1 MIQPKAFLFD
11 LNGTMIDDM
20 FYHGAAWYD
29 VLTND
34 VKAAFTRE
42 EVNRQ
47 MYGKN
52 EEVLN
57 RLFGKGHFAPERV
70 QALSLEKEKRYQ
82 AAYRPHLKLINGLD
96 VFLKKATESNITMA
110 IGTAAITFNVD
121 FTVDNLGIRGYF
133 NAIVSADDV
142 TTSKP
147 HPETFTKCADL
158 LQVPYADC
166 VVFED
171 APKGVEAALN
181 AGMRA
186 VVVTTMHPAH
196 EFAAYPNVLMC
207 VQDYTDPELQQL
219 LTVHN

>member
-1 MIQPKAFLFD
+1 MIPAKAFLFD

-20 FYHGAAWYD
+20 FYHGEAWYD

-34 VKAAFTRE
+34 VKADFTRA
-42 EVNRQ
+42 EVDKQ

-57 RLFGKGHFAPERV
+57 RLFGKGHFSPERV
-70 QALSLEKEKRYQ
+70 LELSVEKERRYQ
-82 AAYRPHLKLINGLD
+82 AAYKPHLKLINGLD
-96 VFLKKATESNITMA
+96 RFLKKAREHHIAMA

-121 FTVDNLGIRGYF
+121 FTVDNLDIRQYF
-133 NAIVSADDV
+133 DVIVSADEV
-142 TTSKP
+142 TESKP

-158 LQVPYADC
+158 LQLPYADC

-181 AGMRA
+181 AGMKA
-186 VVVTTMHPAH
+186 VVITTMHPAH
-196 EFAAYPNVLMC
+196 EFAAFHNVLTC
-207 VQDYTDPELQQL
+207 IKDYADPVLDQL
-219 LTVHN
+219 FTGSN

>member
-20 FYHGAAWYD
+20 FYHGQAWYE
-29 VLTND
+29 VLTQD
-34 VKAAFTRE
+34 AKAQFTRA
-42 EVNRQ
+42 EVDKQ

-57 RLFGKGHFAPERV
+57 RLFGAAHFSPERV
-70 QALSLEKEKRYQ
+70 QELSLEKEKRYQ
-82 AAYRPHLKLINGLD
+82 AAYKPHLQLINGLGA
-96 VFLKKATESNITMA
+96 FLRRAQEHRLAMA

-121 FTVDNLGIRGYF
+121 FTVDNLNIRQYF
-133 NAIVSADDV
+133 DVIVSADDV

-147 HPETFTKCADL
+147 HPETFLKCADL
-158 LQVPYADC
+158 LKVPYEAC

-181 AGMRA
+181 AGMKA
-186 VVVTTMHPAH
+186 VVITTMHPAH
-196 EFAAYPNVLMC
+196 EFAVYPNVLAC
-207 VQDYTDPELQQL
+207 VKDYTDPALEKLF
-219 LTVHN
+219 

>member
-20 FYHGAAWYD
+20 FYHGQAWYE
-29 VLTND
+29 VLTQD
-34 VKAAFTRE
+34 VKASFTRA
-42 EVNRQ
+42 EVDKQ

-57 RLFGKGHFAPERV
+57 RLFGAGHFTPDRV
-70 QALSLEKEKRYQ
+70 QELSVEKEKRYQ
-82 AAYRPHLKLINGLD
+82 TAYKPHLQLINGLGS
-96 VFLKKATESNITMA
+96 FLRKAQERRVAMA

-121 FTVDNLGIRGYF
+121 FTVDNLDIRQYF
-133 NAIVSADDV
+133 DVIVSADDV

-147 HPETFTKCADL
+147 HPETFLKCADL
-158 LQVPYADC
+158 LNIPYKEC

-181 AGMRA
+181 AGMKA
-186 VVVTTMHPAH
+186 VVITTMHPAH
-196 EFAAYPNVLMC
+196 EFAAYPNVLAC
-207 VQDYTDPELQQL
+207 VKDYTDPVLEKLF
-219 LTVHN
+219 VA